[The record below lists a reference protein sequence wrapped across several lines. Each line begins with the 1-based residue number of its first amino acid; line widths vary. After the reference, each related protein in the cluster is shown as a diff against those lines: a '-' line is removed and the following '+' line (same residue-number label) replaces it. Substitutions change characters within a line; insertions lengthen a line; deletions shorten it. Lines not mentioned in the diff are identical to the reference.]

1 MKMGPPHSLYLL
13 HLEQYRVQIA
23 LTKGTVIVNLMISG
37 AQENKIG
44 LNDRSQSGVPRPPA
58 LLIASPGNLS
68 EKHILR
74 APPGLSES
82 ESLVGG
88 NSHLCFPK
96 PFRGILTH
104 TQVCWPLPQ
113 CLNTCEVQAGGVT
126 AGSGADVAEET
137 CVPCR
142 GTFKCKTEPAQKS
155 NTPSF
160 LKGPIVTF
168 IQSPLELPKKAHK
181 QNKPRKV
188 KIQAPEKVFLFGW
201 M

>member
-1 MKMGPPHSLYLL
+1 MKIGLPHSLYLL
-13 HLEQYRVQIA
+13 HLEQYQVHMA

-44 LNDRSQSGVPRPPA
+44 LNGRSQSGVPRPPA

-68 EKHILR
+68 EKHLLR
-74 APPGLSES
+74 APPGLPES

-88 NSHLCFPK
+88 NSHVCFPK
-96 PFRGILTH
+96 PFRGILMH
-104 TQVCWPLPQ
+104 AQVCWPLPQ
-113 CLNTCEVQAGGVT
+113 CLNACESRQVVSLQEVEQVWQRRPYA
-126 AGSGADVAEET
+126 
-137 CVPCR
+137 PCR
-142 GTFKCKTEPAQKS
+142 GTFKCKTESAQKS